1 MKQVVFKNETESS
14 INGNVLVMKD
24 LILSFISQC
33 FRCMPKIQHRLFTP
47 HLVYKQDKQLLTIIF
62 LSLSLFA
69 SAQPVMDSDN
79 DKIPDATECPTIPCV
94 DTDQDGVPDYL
105 DHDSDNDGVL
115 DIVDCGFTT
124 CPEGPIVNGDFELP
138 GNPDGGPYFISQ
150 SNVPG
155 WKTTGA
161 GGILEFWTGF
171 DNVSGAYPGQ
181 QCVELNA
188 YDNGALYQ
196 KLCLEPGTVITWKVK
211 HRGRFNPEKDIAQVK
226 IGSSLAAAQVVAQM
240 ESNKVLNHPTLT
252 YIDYIAFCDQACGS
266 KKRDCPE
273 CKEFLS
279 NLQWNPYSGTYTV
292 PAGQKDT
299 YFVFSAVS
307 SGNGDASY
315 GNFIDDVEIEIVST
329 PQNAPSTCL
338 DSDNDGLPNYRDLD
352 ADADGCPD
360 AIEAYQSVMV
370 TGTDGNQY
378 YGNGSP
384 PAVDGN
390 GKVIDASYSAF
401 DRTMFT
407 ASTATTI
414 TSQPTD
420 KNMYSSTPVMFTVGT
435 SEGGDTT
442 KYQWQLSTDEGMTWS
457 NVTDTMFYSGMKTK
471 ELKVKKAIA
480 AMDGRQFRLKVIQTS
495 RFCTELYSDT
505 VKLNTCTLTATAGK
519 ISDQTCIPVPGEP
532 SDGKAYVNASGGT
545 LPYLYN
551 WDTTPA
557 KTTDTIE
564 QLDPGSYQV
573 TVTDVNG
580 CSWTSN
586 AITIASGTGPCCK
599 NPTLGGN
606 ISIDQYIC
614 LQMQP
619 AKLSSTAGASGETGV
634 LQYKWQM
641 STQENPTNWT
651 DIPGATSL
659 DYQPPLLNQ
668 TTWYRR
674 IVKVDCEETWDDAPA
689 SNVVKITV
697 VPDTDRYLT
706 IESLQQPTCNPPDGC
721 KVTIRGLPTATWTIE
736 QTGPVDKI
744 LTGNGNPLLINDLP
758 DGVYKFRTA
767 DALGCIVSPP
777 FGVIVVT
784 Y

>member
-1 MKQVVFKNETESS
+1 V
-14 INGNVLVMKD
+14 
-24 LILSFISQC
+24 
-33 FRCMPKIQHRLFTP
+33 
-47 HLVYKQDKQLLTIIF
+47 
-62 LSLSLFA
+62 
-69 SAQPVMDSDN
+69 
-79 DKIPDATECPTIPCV
+79 
-94 DTDQDGVPDYL
+94 
-105 DHDSDNDGVL
+105 
-115 DIVDCGFTT
+115 
-124 CPEGPIVNGDFELP
+124 
-138 GNPDGGPYFISQ
+138 
-150 SNVPG
+150 
-155 WKTTGA
+155 
-161 GGILEFWTGF
+161 
-171 DNVSGAYPGQ
+171 
-181 QCVELNA
+181 
-188 YDNGALYQ
+188 
-196 KLCLEPGTVITWKVK
+196 
-211 HRGRFNPEKDIAQVK
+211 VK
-226 IGSSLAAAQVVAQM
+226 IGPSVLGAAVQATM
-240 ESNKVLNHPTLT
+240 ISNYYSPWPT
-252 YIDYIAFCDQACGS
+252 FSGS
-266 KKRDCPE
+266 
-273 CKEFLS
+273 
-279 NLQWNPYSGTYTV
+279 YTV
-292 PAGQKDT
+292 PQGQTDT
-299 YFVFSAVS
+299 YFAFAAVG
-307 SGNGDASY
+307 SGSGDPTE
-315 GNFIDDVEIEIVST
+315 GNFIDDVQISIVST
-329 PQNAPSTCL
+329 PQNTPSTCL
-338 DSDNDGLPNYRDLD
+338 DSDSDGLPNYRDLD
-352 ADADGCPD
+352 ADNDGCPD
-360 AIEAYQSVMV
+360 AVEAYQSLTV

-378 YGNGSP
+378 YGDGSP
-384 PAVDGN
+384 PAVDSN
-390 GKVIDASYSAF
+390 GKVIGASYTAV
-401 DRTMFT
+401 DEQMFT

-420 KNMYSSTPVMFTVGT
+420 KNMYSSTPVIFTVGIT
-435 SEGGDTT
+435 EGGDTT
-442 KYQWQLSTDEGMTWS
+442 KYEWQLSTDEDMTWS

-480 AMDGRQFRLKVIQTS
+480 EMDGRRFRLKVTQTS
-495 RFCTELYSDT
+495 RICTEIYSDAVT
-505 VKLNTCTLTATAGK
+505 LNTCTLMATAGK
-519 ISDQTCIPVPGEP
+519 INDQTCIPIPGEP

-557 KTTDTIE
+557 KTTDTVE
-564 QLDPGSYQV
+564 QLAPGSYLV
-573 TVTDVNG
+573 TVTDANG
-580 CSWTSN
+580 CIWTSN
-586 AITIASGTGPCCK
+586 AITIAPATVPCCK
-599 NPTLGGN
+599 NPTVGGS
-606 ISIDQYIC
+606 ISLDQYIC
-614 LQMQP
+614 LEMQP